1 MEMNKIQ
8 SVNII
13 NLKRRE
19 DLREAQTKNW
29 MDVGFSEDEI
39 VFHDAID
46 GLNYKRKEELH
57 QEAIADGFDFFQ
69 YYYDEG
75 FLGLGEFACMWS
87 IARLLRH
94 IMNQSDGLHIYCL
107 ADRYS
112 KKHRDELESIFAQ
125 LPDLKFF
132 QFRGFIYKE
141 DEPNLT
147 PGMLEAVQNR
157 KPVECIEIPGHP
169 KVKIEKG
176 NLKLGDGIIA
186 MTPNGARWMQ
196 EFCQNRDDSA
206 HFVPNI
212 PYEVVFLMKSYMIEE
227 PGIYSTCDVLDQR
240 YRESGFYTHGRHTNP
255 WEAQYDYESLL
266 GKSDIALVNRR
277 TGTGDYGH
285 EAWREVMEEKME
297 NSQTSEASQEP
308 KPLESSES
316 ENSQTPEASLDWN
329 TGRKRLQGIP
339 IRPSKEIT
347 QIPDAQRRGGGSP
360 F

>member
-1 MEMNKIQ
+1 
-8 SVNII
+8 
-13 NLKRRE
+13 
-19 DLREAQTKNW
+19 

-57 QEAIADGFDFFQ
+57 QEAIADGFDFF
-69 YYYDEG
+69 
-75 FLGLGEFACMWS
+75 
-87 IARLLRH
+87 
-94 IMNQSDGLHIYCL
+94 
-107 ADRYS
+107 
-112 KKHRDELESIFAQ
+112 Q

-227 PGIYSTCDVLDQR
+227 PGIYSTCDVLYQI
-240 YRESGFYTHGRHTNP
+240 NP
-255 WEAQYDYESLL
+255 ICSARSLCL
-266 GKSDIALVNRR
+266 AML
-277 TGTGDYGH
+277 T
-285 EAWREVMEEKME
+285 
-297 NSQTSEASQEP
+297 
-308 KPLESSES
+308 
-316 ENSQTPEASLDWN
+316 
-329 TGRKRLQGIP
+329 
-339 IRPSKEIT
+339 
-347 QIPDAQRRGGGSP
+347 
-360 F
+360 